1 MNIEINKK
9 LTIILPLK
17 ERRQFV
23 KRFFLYISKINF
35 PYNLI
40 IADGSKKKISNE
52 TLKILKVSNI
62 NYDYYKFPED
72 ENYNLYLKKIYKSLT
87 YVKTKYVMLFS
98 DDDFPIL
105 HTIETLIKLL
115 DKNNVYKAAGG
126 YLINFNLFQKKR
138 KVKVEEVYGNP
149 INISKIYTQP
159 SCNHK
164 TIIGRLNF
172 FSTRGR
178 ESTWHNIWRT
188 EAVINSYKKAK
199 NVKFHS
205 NSFNDL
211 LVDSLNYMS
220 GKIKKINEPMIIHQY
235 HSFSEINN
243 RPDFFSIP
251 KEKNFIK
258 DKKKL
263 ILFLSEYSHKKKFE
277 INNFV
282 NSFFLKKKVN
292 LKYSNKIVYKKKLKY
307 LFLPFLIKI
316 LKFFYKII
324 LNYYLYLNNYHY
336 KNFFKKYYSG
346 ANIYIR
352 KDLLFFF
359 NFIKRL

>member
-1 MNIEINKK
+1 
-9 LTIILPLK
+9 
-17 ERRQFV
+17 
-23 KRFFLYISKINF
+23 
-35 PYNLI
+35 
-40 IADGSKKKISNE
+40 
-52 TLKILKVSNI
+52 
-62 NYDYYKFPED
+62 
-72 ENYNLYLKKIYKSLT
+72 
-87 YVKTKYVMLFS
+87 
-98 DDDFPIL
+98 
-105 HTIETLIKLL
+105 
-115 DKNNVYKAAGG
+115 
-126 YLINFNLFQKKR
+126 
-138 KVKVEEVYGNP
+138 
-149 INISKIYTQP
+149 
-159 SCNHK
+159 
-164 TIIGRLNF
+164 
-172 FSTRGR
+172 
-178 ESTWHNIWRT
+178 
-188 EAVINSYKKAK
+188 
-199 NVKFHS
+199 
-205 NSFNDL
+205 
-211 LVDSLNYMS
+211 MS

-263 ILFLSEYSHKKKFE
+263 ILFLSEYSLKKKFE

-282 NSFFLKKKVN
+282 NSFFLKKKIN
-292 LKYSNKIVYKKKLKY
+292 LKYSNKIVYKNKLKY